1 MQAKKVRKT
10 PLYLTLIG
18 LIAAIFVAYFV
29 TTERISAFD
38 EAIIHTVQGQESTFW
53 TIFARF
59 CAFIGSTLPVIV
71 ISIVTMLF
79 LFFVLK
85 HREELI
91 LFVIVVGGS
100 ALLNVVLKGLFTRER
115 PTIHRIL
122 EETGYSFPS
131 GHAMAA
137 FSLYGVIVFLL
148 WKHIRPR
155 WGRIILLIIGTLII
169 AMIGISR
176 VYAGV
181 HYPSDVLAGYLVSG
195 SWLAF
200 WIYWYQWYRER
211 IASGK

>member
-1 MQAKKVRKT
+1 MQALKVRKT
-10 PLYLTLIG
+10 PLYLTIVG

-38 EAIIHTVQGQESTFW
+38 EAIIHVIQGKESPLW
-53 TIFARF
+53 TAFAEF
-59 CAFIGSTLPVIV
+59 CAFIGSTVPVIV
-71 ISIVTMLF
+71 ISLLTMLF
-79 LFFVLK
+79 LFLVLK

-91 LFVIVVGGS
+91 LFILVVGGS
-100 ALLNVVLKGLFTRER
+100 ALLNVVLKRLFTRER

-137 FSLYGVIVFLL
+137 FSLYGVIIFLL

-155 WGRIILLIIGTLII
+155 WGRVLLLIFGALII
-169 AMIGISR
+169 VMIGISR
-176 VYAGV
+176 IYAGV
-181 HYPSDVLAGYLVSG
+181 HYPSDVLAGFLVSG

-211 IASGK
+211 QASGK

>member
-1 MQAKKVRKT
+1 MQAMKVRKT
-10 PLYLTLIG
+10 PLYLTLVG
-18 LIAAIFVAYFV
+18 LIASIVVAYFV
-29 TTERISAFD
+29 ATNRISAFD
-38 EAIIHTVQGQESTFW
+38 EAIIHFVQGKESPFW
-53 TIFARF
+53 TGFAKF
-59 CAFIGSTLPVIV
+59 CAFIGSTVPVIV
-71 ISIVTMLF
+71 IALITMLF

-100 ALLNVVLKGLFTRER
+100 ALLNVVLKRLFTRER

-155 WGRIILLIIGTLII
+155 WGRVLLLILGSLII

-181 HYPSDVLAGYLVSG
+181 HYPSDVLAGYLVAG

-200 WIYWYQWYRER
+200 CIYWYQWYRER
-211 IASGK
+211 KSPGK